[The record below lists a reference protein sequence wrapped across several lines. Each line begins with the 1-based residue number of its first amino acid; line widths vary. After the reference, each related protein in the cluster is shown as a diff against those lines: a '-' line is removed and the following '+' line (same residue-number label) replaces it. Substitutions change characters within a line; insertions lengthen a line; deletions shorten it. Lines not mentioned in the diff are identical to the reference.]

1 MYICIAYDISNDRFR
16 LKVSKMCRRIGL
28 LRLQKSV
35 FMGETRKAM
44 LAELEQAVRPV
55 LPASDQ
61 FAVIPLAKKEYRN
74 LLKLA
79 QKTDLKELL
88 QHRILRHF

>member
-1 MYICIAYDISNDRFR
+1 MYICIAYDISSDRLR

-35 FMGETRKAM
+35 FVGDTRKD
-44 LAELEQAVRPV
+44 LLRELEQTVRPV

-61 FAVIPLAKKEYRN
+61 FVVIPLEKKEYHN
-74 LLKLA
+74 ILLA
-79 QKTDLKELL
+79 ASKTALKDLL
-88 QHRILRHF
+88 QKRIVRDF